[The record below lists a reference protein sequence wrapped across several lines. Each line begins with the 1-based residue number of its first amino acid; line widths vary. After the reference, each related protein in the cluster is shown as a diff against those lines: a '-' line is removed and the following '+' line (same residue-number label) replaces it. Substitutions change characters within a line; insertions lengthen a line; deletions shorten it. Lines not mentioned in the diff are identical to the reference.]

1 MEQALLLADI
11 ASKILKYLR
20 SLRLGNALSKPLI
33 RPR

>member
-1 MEQALLLADI
+1 MEQALLLADV
-11 ASKILKYLR
+11 ASRIVTYLR